1 MMKKIKSFKVNN
13 LSPMTREEMVM
24 INGGDFSIVDCREG
38 MEYAYCAY
46 AFVGHT
52 VEIGICKY
60 KLSTHAGGS
69 IKISIVQSG
78 NSLMYQTDY

>member
-38 MEYAYCAY
+38 MEYAYCVY

-60 KLSTHAGGS
+60 KLSTHADGFH
-69 IKISIVQSG
+69 KDF
-78 NSLMYQTDY
+78 YCAKWE